1 MRLLNVNGTFQ
12 SVAYVPEGLR
22 FQLACEYHREMA
34 RVIEGLAAR
43 GPVRVLVMGGGG
55 YSLPKY
61 LAAYVPAARVDVV
74 EIDPAVTRLAR
85 ERFFLDECLERT
97 GAEKD
102 GRLRLVNDD
111 AWAFVRAAEEP
122 YDVIVNDA
130 FSGNRPLGPLTSTE
144 GAAVVRAHLAADG
157 VYLANVRCACEG
169 RRARVLREVADA
181 FGSEFGQVGLCARVA
196 GRAREARQQRAGGHE
211 RRGRDAGRGA
221 GGAVAGARPLSAAR
235 LFSAA
240 RKPALRGNRVV
251 LGKTFDADGPV
262 GEKSIKLVAHNLTKR
277 GVPTETSPFSPRPH
291 KTCCPQPAGFV
302 TREAPGWTRGGRLH
316 KTTVLLARRRAP
328 AADEKN
334 LGTASR
340 VRREASA
347 QRALAADGRQHV
359 ARHRVQGAAADD
371 GARRAPGLLAR
382 APRGVGV
389 LKAREHG

>member
-1 MRLLNVNGTFQ
+1 MREILIALAVLSVACTALLAALPWLLRRRGVEMRRTKFGLTLVFDSEDADGTPVRLLNVNGTFQ

-181 FGSEFGQVGLCARVA
+181 FGSEFGQVGYVPEWPDEPDKPGNNVLVA
-196 GRAREARQQRAGGHE
+196 T
-211 RRGRDAGRGA
+211 
-221 GGAVAGARPLSAAR
+221 SAAGVMPA
-235 LFSAA
+235 AA
-240 RKPALRGNRVV
+240 RA
-251 LGKTFDADGPV
+251 
-262 GEKSIKLVAHNLTKR
+262 
-277 GVPTETSPFSPRPH
+277 
-291 KTCCPQPAGFV
+291 
-302 TREAPGWTRGGRLH
+302 
-316 KTTVLLARRRAP
+316 
-328 AADEKN
+328 
-334 LGTASR
+334 
-340 VRREASA
+340 VR
-347 QRALAADGRQHV
+347 
-359 ARHRVQGAAADD
+359 
-371 GARRAPGLLAR
+371 
-382 APRGVGV
+382 
-389 LKAREHG
+389 